1 MDFNSISS
9 LLFIIFVF
17 AVLMVINFLIIGIS
31 NIEKDWPKHRCN
43 PTIMPFADL
52 FGHNSKENFI
62 YCMQNIQ
69 GNYMSYLTMPFQY
82 GLDLLTDVGSE
93 INSSINSIRSMINY
107 IQGAFGSI
115 ITNIFGVV
123 FNLMV
128 EIQRIIVGFKDML
141 SSLMGIIGTIM
152 FIMEGTM
159 HTFNSL
165 WNGPA
170 GQGVRF
176 VANAIG

>member
-1 MDFNSISS
+1 MDFNSISL
-9 LLFIIFVF
+9 LLFIIFIF
-17 AVLMVINFLIIGIS
+17 AVLVVINFLIIGIS
-31 NIEKDWPKHRCN
+31 NIEKDWPKYRCN
-43 PTIMPFADL
+43 PTIMPFADM

-69 GNYMSYLTMPFQY
+69 GNYMSFLTLPFQY
-82 GLDLLTDVGSE
+82 GLDLLTDIGSE
-93 INSSINSIRSMINY
+93 INGSINSITRMINY
-107 IQGAFGSI
+107 IKGAFGNI

-128 EIQRIIVGFKDML
+128 EVQRIIITFKDML
-141 SSLMGIIGTIM
+141 KSLLGIIATVM

-159 HTFNSL
+159 HTFGSL
-165 WNGPA
+165 WNGPI

-176 VANAIG
+176 IGKAVS